1 VYDWKDPLLIKGQ
14 LTEEERMIQ
23 EMAQAYCQQ
32 SLMPRCVRAWLTLV
46 IDAVCMYGSLTNLTC
61 SIHRRILM
69 ANRKE
74 EFHREIMSEMGELG
88 LLGPTIKG
96 YGCAGVGYVAYG
108 LIAHAVEV
116 RYIYIYTCMSIST
129 DPDSSI
135 YPHSYIN
142 RAWTRPTAPP
152 CRCSPPS

>member
-1 VYDWKDPLLIKGQ
+1 MTMYIY
-14 LTEEERMIQ
+14 T
-23 EMAQAYCQQ
+23 
-32 SLMPRCVRAWLTLV
+32 RAR
-46 IDAVCMYGSLTNLTC
+46 
-61 SIHRRILM
+61 IHPHTSILM

-116 RYIYIYTCMSIST
+116 RTRFIVEGRRPSF
-129 DPDSSI
+129 DSRWPQSLTRSLPI
-135 YPHSYIN
+135 IPQKR
-142 RAWTRPTAPP
+142 RAWTRRTAPP
-152 CRCSPPS
+152 CRCSPPW